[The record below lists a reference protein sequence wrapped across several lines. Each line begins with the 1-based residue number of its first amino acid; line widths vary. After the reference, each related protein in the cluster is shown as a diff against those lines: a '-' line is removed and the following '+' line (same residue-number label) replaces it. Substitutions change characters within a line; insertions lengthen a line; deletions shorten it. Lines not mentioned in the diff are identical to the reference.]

1 MDRKW
6 KGKGVPIFIGA
17 VMGVLIALILMSAGV
32 ARAGIRVQ
40 NRADLIYYTSVTQ
53 VVSYTN
59 FNTCDLVVLF
69 GPRMFLEKWIKNEA
83 TNETSTTMVHVS
95 RGESVTFHLES
106 ENSGA
111 NADTDAWHVTIVD
124 NISVLAQVI
133 GGTATVGP
141 NSVTLGVVHD
151 SFTYIAG
158 TESATTGSSYT
169 VPDWIQYYVYGKG
182 WAPNTWTYATAQ
194 ATREADPYNNAS
206 NDGPARIAGFRWY
219 WRNIPSATKWDDSL
233 NGGLGGNTANA
244 AAKYKI
250 TTVFSVQRNDN

>member
-17 VMGVLIALILMSAGV
+17 VLGVLIALILMSAGV

-40 NRADLIYYTSVTQ
+40 NRADLVYYTSVNQ

-69 GPRMFLEKWIKNEA
+69 GPRMFLEKWIMNEA
-83 TNETSTTMVHVS
+83 TRETNTTMVHVS
-95 RGESVTFHLES
+95 RGESITIHLES

-124 NISVLAQVI
+124 IVNTLTQMV

-141 NSVTLGVVHD
+141 NSGTSGVVHD

-158 TESATTGSSYT
+158 TETATNANSYT
-169 VPDWIQYYVYGKG
+169 VPDSIQYYVYGQG
-182 WAPNTWTYATAQ
+182 WSNWQAYGSKNETTVWPNG
-194 ATREADPYNNAS
+194 PGGSNNIS
-206 NDGPARIAGFRWY
+206 GFRWY
-219 WRNIPSATKWDDSL
+219 WRNIPSANKWDDSP
-233 NGGLGGNTANA
+233 GLGGNTPNA
-244 AAKYKI
+244 GARYKI
-250 TTVFSVQRNDN
+250 NTTFSLQRNDN